1 MSVTLLAASAAS
13 LNWATVSPMN
23 VRRRDVTVIT
33 ECAIIV
39 GLRFSRRRSKAM
51 KKRTGD

>member
-23 VRRRDVTVIT
+23 VRRRDVTVT

-39 GLRFSRRRSKAM
+39 GLKFSRGRSKAM